1 VKKLAEWSIK
11 NWLSKGTLANLVAV
25 VIVLSGS
32 AYFIYVGDI
41 DSIKWTA
48 GFGLGWLFKELK

>member
-1 VKKLAEWSIK
+1 LAEFSLK
-11 NWLSKGTLANLVAV
+11 EWLSKGTLANLVAV
-25 VIVLSGS
+25 IVVLSGT

-48 GFGLGWLFKELK
+48 GFGLGWLFKELKT